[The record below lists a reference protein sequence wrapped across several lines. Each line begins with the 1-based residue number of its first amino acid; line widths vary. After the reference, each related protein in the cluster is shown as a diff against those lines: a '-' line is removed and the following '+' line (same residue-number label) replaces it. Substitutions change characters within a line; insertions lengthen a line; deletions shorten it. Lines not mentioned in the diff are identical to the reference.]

1 MPEEPDVVL
10 VGDKGLLDSMA
21 ITILIVTLENL
32 LREKTGQEV
41 PIMQEVDFEA
51 LTEQF
56 RMPRV
61 IAELIAGKP

>member
-1 MPEEPDVVL
+1 
-10 VGDKGLLDSMA
+10 MA
-21 ITILIVTLENL
+21 IAMLIVTLENL

-56 RMPRV
+56 RTPRL

>member
-1 MPEEPDVVL
+1 VL
-10 VGDKGLLDSMA
+10 VGAKGLLDSMA

-41 PIMQEVDFEA
+41 PILQETDFEA

-56 RMPRV
+56 RTPRV